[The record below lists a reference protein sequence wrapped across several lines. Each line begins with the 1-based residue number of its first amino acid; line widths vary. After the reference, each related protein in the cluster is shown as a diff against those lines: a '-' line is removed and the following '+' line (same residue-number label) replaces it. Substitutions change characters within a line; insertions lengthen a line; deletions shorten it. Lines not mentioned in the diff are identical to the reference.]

1 MFIVTKFTQK
11 VQIITNLSFSYVK
24 IGYFVRKIQT
34 SQVNNSIILWIRN
47 VKFSYYR
54 FLNKDEHLQGDFQ
67 MHYCTFKGNKG
78 KKLDVQ
84 SQIIPGTAYFC
95 EQFPET

>member
-54 FLNKDEHLQGDFQ
+54 FLNKHEH
-67 MHYCTFKGNKG
+67 
-78 KKLDVQ
+78 V
-84 SQIIPGTAYFC
+84 
-95 EQFPET
+95 